1 MGIIKYFRKNTGKQ
15 PFSGVG
21 GAYHLA
27 AMA

>member
-1 MGIIKYFRKNTGKQ
+1 MGIIKYFLKKCWEAAIFR
-15 PFSGVG
+15 VG